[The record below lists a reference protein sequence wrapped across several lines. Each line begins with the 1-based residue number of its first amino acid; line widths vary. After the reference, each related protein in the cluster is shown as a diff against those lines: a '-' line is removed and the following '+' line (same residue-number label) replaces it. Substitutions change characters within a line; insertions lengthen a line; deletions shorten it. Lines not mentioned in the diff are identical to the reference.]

1 MEARRAPLKIWST
14 CPALLVTLAGHLMPL
29 FRASRASTQHDSFLT
44 QLCWAQVNMQAVVLV
59 SVFRQQTRDKLIE
72 YIEWCLP
79 DRIPWLWD
87 YMGYRQT
94 PAQMVHSAIVSK
106 ISAFQAGVA
115 RRQSAAHSDHRYND
129 RRQLVTPSGSCNRRP
144 LQCPRCSSSSPRA
157 RRIYRCHCTHKKR
170 RSCEW
175 LLMDPHG
182 CIYAGGSWSS
192 WRTISGA

>member
-1 MEARRAPLKIWST
+1 MKIWST
-14 CPALLVTLAGHLMPL
+14 CPALLVTLAGHFIRF
-29 FRASRASTQHDSFLT
+29 FRASRAALIQHEPFLT

-115 RRQSAAHSDHRYND
+115 RRQSAAHSDPRYHAVKSIHSDFVPQVD
-129 RRQLVTPSGSCNRRP
+129 RRQSITPSGPCNRRP
-144 LQCPRCSSSSPRA
+144 FQCPRCSSSSA
-157 RRIYRCHCTHKKR
+157 
-170 RSCEW
+170 S
-175 LLMDPHG
+175 
-182 CIYAGGSWSS
+182 
-192 WRTISGA
+192 